1 MQLLQLRIF
10 RYAVVGF
17 IAFIIDAGVL
27 YGLTAFAGV
36 NYLFSAASG
45 FMLGLTTVYLLSLR
59 FVFADLKQ
67 RTNWTFTAFLGI
79 GLIGLGLNE
88 GIMWFFTEKLALYY
102 MASKIVSVT
111 VVFFWNYVARKKFC
125 FEVKAANGQ

>member
-1 MQLLQLRIF
+1 MQLLQLRIL
-10 RYAVVGF
+10 RYAIVGL
-17 IAFIIDAGVL
+17 IAFIVDAGVL
-27 YGLTAFAGV
+27 YGLTTFAGV
-36 NYLFSAASG
+36 NYLVSAASG

-59 FVFADLKQ
+59 FVFSDLKQ
-67 RTNWTFTAFLGI
+67 RTNWTFTVFLFI

-88 GIMWFFTEKLALYY
+88 GIMWFFTEKLGLYY

-125 FEVKAANGQ
+125 FEVEAANG